1 MFLALA
7 FICFSVVMISH
18 TLMTMRGACCHCA
31 WLMKIISKYLSNKDR
46 EGRNESQGTL
56 QLLCVLLH
64 EKKCKLCHVKLGF
77 EKMLEKLRGRPW
89 GWDSFNSGMLSAES
103 KSKGV
108 G

>member
-1 MFLALA
+1 MKVKGL
-7 FICFSVVMISH
+7 CSFSVFY
-18 TLMTMRGACCHCA
+18 C
-31 WLMKIISKYLSNKDR
+31 MK
-46 EGRNESQGTL
+46 
-56 QLLCVLLH
+56 
-64 EKKCKLCHVKLGF
+64 KKCKLCHVKLGF